1 MSRTEI
7 NLASGG
13 KTQGFLLA
21 SHPRE
26 GRLMKALNR
35 TGTESAL
42 LRLLIPVN
50 AEEDSRWGIQYAL
63 NRHLE
68 GTELE
73 IILLNVGEPV
83 SQWQVL
89 RFRTQE
95 EVSQFQSESAQAFIE
110 DAATLLESENIPYRG
125 VFKQGDVVFSI
136 LDTAEELE
144 CDEIVLPV
152 HQKGLQNIFSRG
164 VTSAIQRNQRDI
176 PVVFV
181 DRDGEIS

>member
-1 MSRTEI
+1 MSRTEGI

-50 AEEDSRWGIQYAL
+50 AEEDSTLKIQYAL

-83 SQWQVL
+83 GNGGYFGSVPR
-89 RFRTQE
+89 RFRSFSPKALRRSLKMRPPCLNRRTFLIAE
-95 EVSQFQSESAQAFIE
+95 Y
-110 DAATLLESENIPYRG
+110 LNKG
-125 VFKQGDVVFSI
+125 VGFSI